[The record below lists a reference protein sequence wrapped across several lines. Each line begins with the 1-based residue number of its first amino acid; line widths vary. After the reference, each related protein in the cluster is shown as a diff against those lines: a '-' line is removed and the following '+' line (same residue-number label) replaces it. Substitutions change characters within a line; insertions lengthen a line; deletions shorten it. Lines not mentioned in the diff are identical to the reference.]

1 MACFHAIFYHYFNK
15 YLWRDSKV
23 MKRFFLAFIGAL
35 LITISGSYAGDWS
48 KIKIGTEGAYPPWN
62 GTNAAGE
69 LEGAEIDLAA
79 DLCAR
84 MNAECELVAQDWDG
98 IIPALQNGKYDAI
111 IAGMSITAERM
122 EVINFSQGYA
132 NEPAGFTVLKSSP
145 LGTLKASGK
154 VNMDNLTD
162 TSAGYL
168 ESLKSAL
175 SGFTVGVQG
184 STTHENFVKQELGG
198 SVSMKSY
205 DTQQNMELDLA
216 AGRID
221 AALSDKGSMEEFM
234 STDKGKNL
242 VFVGPDLGG
251 GPFGGGVGVGLRKA
265 DTDLLAMFNKAID
278 EARADGTL
286 AKHFS
291 KWFGK
296 DISM

>member
-1 MACFHAIFYHYFNK
+1 MI
-15 YLWRDSKV
+15 
-23 MKRFFLAFIGAL
+23 KRSFLTFIAFL
-35 LITISGSYAGDWS
+35 FVTISVAYAHDWS

-69 LEGAEIDLAA
+69 LEGAEIDLVR

-132 NEPAGFTVLKSSP
+132 NEPASFSVLKSSSLAA
-145 LGTLKASGK
+145 LGHSGK
-154 VNMDNLTD
+154 VNMDSLNA
-162 TSAGYL
+162 TSEGLLA
-168 ESLKSAL
+168 SLKSTL
-175 SGFTVGVQG
+175 NGTTVGVQG
-184 STTHENFVKQELGG
+184 STTHENFVKQVLGD
-198 SVSMKSY
+198 SVTMKSY
-205 DTQQNMELDLA
+205 DTQENLELDLSI
-216 AGRID
+216 GRID
-221 AALSDKGSMEEFM
+221 AALSDQGSMEKFM
-234 STDKGKNL
+234 ESDNGKDI
-242 VFVGPDLGG
+242 VFIGPGLGG
-251 GPFGGGVGVGLRKA
+251 GPFGEGVGVGLRKR
-265 DTDLLAMFNKAID
+265 DTDLLKIFNKAID

-286 AKHFS
+286 AEHFT

>member
-1 MACFHAIFYHYFNK
+1 MKIF
-15 YLWRDSKV
+15 LLTLVSII
-23 MKRFFLAFIGAL
+23 LAT
-35 LITISGSYAGDWS
+35 ITVSYAGDWS

-132 NEPAGFTVLKSSP
+132 NEPASFSVLKSSP
-145 LGTLKASGK
+145 LAALGSSGK
-154 VNMDNLTD
+154 VNMDALND
-162 TSAGYL
+162 TS
-168 ESLKSAL
+168 SAL
-175 SGFTVGVQG
+175 LDALKETLNGNVVGVQG
-184 STTHENFVKQELGG
+184 STTHENFVKQVLGD
-198 SVSMKSY
+198 SVTMKSY

-221 AALSDKGSMEEFM
+221 AALCDQGSMEALWRLME
-234 STDKGKNL
+234 DK
-242 VFVGPDLGG
+242 
-251 GPFGGGVGVGLRKA
+251 
-265 DTDLLAMFNKAID
+265 M
-278 EARADGTL
+278 
-286 AKHFS
+286 
-291 KWFGK
+291 
-296 DISM
+296 

>member
-1 MACFHAIFYHYFNK
+1 MEVLVKKFNF
-15 YLWRDSKV
+15 LLTILIALGVST
-23 MKRFFLAFIGAL
+23 LAF
-35 LITISGSYAGDWS
+35 AGDWS

-132 NEPAGFTVLKSSP
+132 NEPASFSVLKSSP
-145 LGTLKASGK
+145 LAALGASGK
-154 VNMDNLTD
+154 VNMDALND
-162 TSAGYL
+162 TSSAL
-168 ESLKSAL
+168 LASLKETL
-175 SGFTVGVQG
+175 NGNVVGVQG
-184 STTHENFVKQELGG
+184 STTHENFVKQVLGD
-198 SVSMKSY
+198 SVTMKSY

-221 AALSDKGSMEEFM
+221 AALCDQGSMEAFM
-234 STDKGKNL
+234 GTDGGKD
-242 VFVGPDLGG
+242 VIFIGPGLGG

-265 DTDLLAMFNKAID
+265 DTDLLEMINKAID

-286 AKHFS
+286 AEHFT

>member
-1 MACFHAIFYHYFNK
+1 MEVLVKKFNF
-15 YLWRDSKV
+15 LLTILIALGVST
-23 MKRFFLAFIGAL
+23 LAF
-35 LITISGSYAGDWS
+35 AGDWS

-111 IAGMSITAERM
+111 IAGMSITSERM

-132 NEPAGFTVLKSSP
+132 NEPASFSVLKSSP
-145 LGTLKASGK
+145 LAALGSSGK
-154 VNMDNLTD
+154 VNMDALND
-162 TSAGYL
+162 TS
-168 ESLKSAL
+168 SAL
-175 SGFTVGVQG
+175 LDALKETLNGNVVGVQG
-184 STTHENFVKQELGG
+184 STTHENFVKQVLGD
-198 SVSMKSY
+198 SVTMKSY

-221 AALSDKGSMEEFM
+221 AALCDQGSMEAFM
-234 STDKGKNL
+234 ETDGGQD
-242 VFVGPDLGG
+242 VTFIGPGLGG

-265 DTDLLAMFNKAID
+265 DTDLLEMMNKAID

-286 AKHFS
+286 AEHFS

>member
-1 MACFHAIFYHYFNK
+1 MI
-15 YLWRDSKV
+15 
-23 MKRFFLAFIGAL
+23 KRSFLTFITFL
-35 LITISGSYAGDWS
+35 LMTISASYAGDWS

-69 LEGAEIDLAA
+69 LEGAEIDLAL

-132 NEPAGFTVLKSSP
+132 NEPASFSVLMSSK
-145 LGTLKASGK
+145 LAALKAGGK
-154 VNMDNLTD
+154 VNMDALD
-162 TSAGYL
+162 GTSTALL
-168 ESLKSAL
+168 ESLKSTL
-175 SGFTVGVQG
+175 KGSVVGVQG
-184 STTHENFVKQELGG
+184 STTHENFVKQALGD
-198 SVSMKSY
+198 SVTMKSY
-205 DTQQNMELDLA
+205 DTQENLELDLSV
-216 AGRID
+216 GRID
-221 AALSDKGSMEEFM
+221 AALSDQGSMEKFM
-234 STDKGKNL
+234 ESDKGKNIA
-242 VFVGPDLGG
+242 FIGPGLGG
-251 GPFGGGVGVGLRKA
+251 GSFGGGVGVGLRKA
-265 DTDLLAMFNKAID
+265 DTDLLKMFNKAID
-278 EARADGTL
+278 EARADGSL

>member
-1 MACFHAIFYHYFNK
+1 MEVLVKKFNF
-15 YLWRDSKV
+15 LLTILIALGLST
-23 MKRFFLAFIGAL
+23 LAF
-35 LITISGSYAGDWS
+35 AGDWS

-132 NEPAGFTVLKSSP
+132 NEPASFSVLKSSP
-145 LGTLKASGK
+145 LAALGSSGK
-154 VNMDNLTD
+154 VNMDALND
-162 TSAGYL
+162 TSSAL
-168 ESLKSAL
+168 LNSLKDTL
-175 SGFTVGVQG
+175 NGHVVGVQG
-184 STTHENFVKQELGG
+184 STTHENFVKQVLGD
-198 SVSMKSY
+198 SVTMKSY

-221 AALSDKGSMEEFM
+221 AALCDQGSMEAFM
-234 STDKGKNL
+234 DTDGGQN
-242 VFVGPDLGG
+242 VTFIGPGLGG

-265 DTDLLAMFNKAID
+265 DTDLLEMINNAID

-286 AKHFS
+286 AEHFS

>member
-1 MACFHAIFYHYFNK
+1 MEVLVKKFNF
-15 YLWRDSKV
+15 LLTMLIALGLST
-23 MKRFFLAFIGAL
+23 LAF
-35 LITISGSYAGDWS
+35 AGDWS

-132 NEPAGFTVLKSSP
+132 NEPASFSVLKSSP
-145 LGTLKASGK
+145 LAALGSSGK
-154 VNMDNLTD
+154 VNMDALND
-162 TSAGYL
+162 TSSAL
-168 ESLKSAL
+168 LNSLKDTL
-175 SGFTVGVQG
+175 NGHVVGVQG
-184 STTHENFVKQELGG
+184 STTHENFVKQVLGD
-198 SVSMKSY
+198 SVTMKSY

-221 AALSDKGSMEEFM
+221 AALCDQGSMEAFM
-234 STDKGKNL
+234 DTDGGQN
-242 VFVGPDLGG
+242 VTFIGPGLGG

-265 DTDLLAMFNKAID
+265 DTDLLEMINKAID

-286 AKHFS
+286 AEHFT